1 MIDQM
6 KKAHSVT
13 TLCRLMKVSSSAFY
27 TWSRKRTEIDADHIR
42 LCSEVKAIARETE
55 HSYGSRRISKEL
67 RRRGYDVGRYR
78 AGSLMRES
86 DVAALVPK
94 PPKYPHSGP
103 PDVIADN
110 LLERQFN
117 VEKPNLVWAGD
128 ITYIATQKGWL
139 YLAVVLDMYSRRV
152 IGWACSASPDTELI
166 TRALRLALQTR
177 TKTEGL
183 MFHSDQGC
191 QYTSKAYRAVLEKE
205 GIRQSMSRRGN
216 CWDNAVVERFFRS
229 LKTERTR
236 YIAYPNRALAEA
248 DIRDYIA
255 VFYNHH
261 RLHSAAN
268 DLPPAEFEAIQKNA
282 A

>member
-6 KKAHSVT
+6 KKAYPVT
-13 TLCRLMKVSSSAFY
+13 ILCRLMQISSSAFY
-27 TWSRKRTEIDADHIR
+27 AWYRKQQTIDGNRLR
-42 LCSEVKAIARETE
+42 LCSEVKRIARETDD
-55 HSYGSRRISKEL
+55 SYGSRRISQEL
-67 RRRGYDVGRYR
+67 RRRGYDVGRYQ
-78 AGSLMRES
+78 ASTLMKES
-86 DVAALVPK
+86 NVVALVPK
-94 PPKYPHSGP
+94 PHKYPHSGP
-103 PDVIADN
+103 PNVVADN
-110 LLERQFN
+110 LLKREFN
-117 VEKPNLVWAGD
+117 VDRPNSVWAGD
-128 ITYIATQKGWL
+128 ITYIATHKGWL

-152 IGWACSASPDTELI
+152 IGWACSTSPDTELI

-177 TKTEGL
+177 PKAEGL
-183 MFHSDQGC
+183 LFHSDQGC
-191 QYTSKAYRAVLEKE
+191 QYTSKAYRELLEKE

-236 YIAYPNRALAEA
+236 YVPYSSYTLAEA

-268 DLPPAEFEAIQKNA
+268 NLPPAEFEAILKNTA
-282 A
+282 